1 MIKGIYQNARKLN
14 IQERNFE
21 SVANN
26 LANINTSGYKK
37 QLPFSEVLSQA
48 GDVKIKQYSDFT
60 QGELVATNN
69 TYDMAISGEGY
80 FVVNTDQGYEYTR
93 NGRFSVTQ
101 EGFLVDNKGNKV
113 MGEQGEI
120 NVFNIAANGAKDV
133 QINKN
138 GDIKVG
144 DEVVDT
150 LKIVKFEDEQDA
162 VRVSGSNFVTGDTNV
177 VQVESDKYQ
186 INQGYLESSNVNP
199 VMEMESMI
207 QMNNDYES
215 AQKMM
220 KYLDQSLGHATEVGK
235 V

>member
-1 MIKGIYQNARKLN
+1 
-14 IQERNFE
+14 
-21 SVANN
+21 
-26 LANINTSGYKK
+26 
-37 QLPFSEVLSQA
+37 
-48 GDVKIKQYSDFT
+48 
-60 QGELVATNN
+60 
-69 TYDMAISGEGY
+69 
-80 FVVNTDQGYEYTR
+80 VVNNGQGYEYTR

-101 EGFLVDNKGNKV
+101 DGFLVDDKGNKV
-113 MGEQGEI
+113 MGQQGEI

-138 GDIKVG
+138 GDVKVG
-144 DEVVDT
+144 DDVVDT
-150 LKIVKFEDEQDA
+150 LKIVKFEDEQDS
-162 VRVSGSNFVTGDTNV
+162 VRISGSNFVSGDTNV
-177 VQVESDKYQ
+177 VQLEPEAYQ

-207 QMNNDYES
+207 QLSNDYES